1 MLATACNVTSS
12 PGGSSPDEDTGIVK
26 HVEDGDSI
34 DVETG
39 TGTLEVRLIGVNA
52 PDRGECFAD
61 ESRDFLAKTLE
72 GKTVTLDL
80 RGEDQFGRVL
90 AVVLLDDDDINH
102 RLVERG
108 MALAITPTEGEG
120 LSGTYVTTEGDAYR
134 EGVGL
139 WHPSACGPAT
149 QVDVEIEPSSSVP
162 NPSGPDDDVL
172 DAEGIALVNVGA
184 TPADISG
191 WLLRDESS
199 RHRHRFSSVTVLQ
212 PGGSLF
218 VSSSD
223 PGWSPGGS
231 PVWNNAG
238 DMALLLDRNGNVV
251 ARWRY

>member
-1 MLATACNVTSS
+1 MT
-12 PGGSSPDEDTGIVK
+12 

-39 TGTLEVRLIGVNA
+39 TETLEVRLIGVNA
-52 PDRGECFAD
+52 PDRGECLAD
-61 ESRDFLAKTLE
+61 ESRDFLAEALE
-72 GKTVTLDL
+72 GETVNLDL
-80 RGEDQFGRVL
+80 RGEDQFARVL
-90 AVVLLDDDDINH
+90 AVVLLDGDDVNH
-102 RLVERG
+102 RLVKRG
-108 MALAITPTEGEG
+108 LALATTPTEGEG
-120 LSGTYVTTEGDAYR
+120 LSDAYVTTEDRAFL

-149 QVDVEIEPSSSVP
+149 QADIEIDPRSSVP
-162 NPSGPDDDVL
+162 NPPGPDDDVL
-172 DAEGIALVNVGA
+172 DAEGIELKNVGA
-184 TPADISG
+184 TQVDMSG

-199 RHRHRFSSVTVLQ
+199 RHRHMLSSGTVLQ

-238 DMALLLDRNGNVV
+238 DMALLLDRDGNVV